1 MFHRLYPNLQQTSQ
15 MCFVYQWVQNIHK
28 TVKENITLISTKFK
42 AYSPFD
48 SLDLGNAFYIGPF
61 LRTGNVVYKLIL
73 KVILLK
79 LKVYPV
85 FLIVY
90 W

>member
-1 MFHRLYPNLQQTSQ
+1 MFHRHNPNLQQTSQ
-15 MCFVYQWVQNIHK
+15 MRFVYQWVQNIQK
-28 TVKENITLISTKFK
+28 TVIENITLISTKFK

-48 SLDLGNAFYIGPF
+48 SLDLGNAFYIVPF
-61 LRTGNVVYKLIL
+61 LRTGNVVYTLIL

-79 LKVYPV
+79 LKFYSA

>member
-15 MCFVYQWVQNIHK
+15 MRFVYQWVQNIQK
-28 TVKENITLISTKFK
+28 TVIENNTLISTKFE
-42 AYSPFD
+42 AYCPFD
-48 SLDLGNAFYIGPF
+48 SVDLGNVFYISPF
-61 LRTGNVVYKLIL
+61 LRTGNKHIL

-79 LKVYPV
+79 LKFYSA